1 MAWVTKDSQET
12 YENTEPE
19 RTYTKTEKA
28 GNWWHYHKWQVVVVI
43 VVLGILGAIVKDT
56 FFRAKPDYQVA
67 YVGEQELPVDTA
79 DALTA
84 ALETFCDD
92 RNGDGQ
98 VLVQLNQYAINLATE
113 AATGETAAFEE
124 AADPAASDAEAAADS
139 AALAEQDS
147 TDAYVRMAVMTRLSA
162 DISGTDGSYIFLME
176 DPESFQ
182 ATTGAL
188 RYLDGTVPDAQE
200 PASDWQN
207 MVYRW
212 TDCPVLSGLDLGTY
226 TGYTLMDDSTGNNQ
240 DVLSKLYVGCRGT
253 WTDKAAEAY
262 AADDVLWKTLTEG
275 AVSTAGQN

>member
-67 YVGEQELPVDTA
+67 YVGIQELPVDTA

-98 VLVQLNQYAINLATE
+98 VLVQLNQYAIDLASE
-113 AATGETAAFEE
+113 VATGESSASAPED
-124 AADPAASDAEAAADS
+124 DPAASDAEAVADS
-139 AALAEQDS
+139 AVLAEQDS

-182 ATTGAL
+182 AATGAL
-188 RYLDGTVPDAQE
+188 RYLDGTVPDAE
-200 PASDWQN
+200 ETASDWQN

-253 WTDKAAEAY
+253 WTDKAAESY

-275 AVSTAGQN
+275 AVSTAGQG